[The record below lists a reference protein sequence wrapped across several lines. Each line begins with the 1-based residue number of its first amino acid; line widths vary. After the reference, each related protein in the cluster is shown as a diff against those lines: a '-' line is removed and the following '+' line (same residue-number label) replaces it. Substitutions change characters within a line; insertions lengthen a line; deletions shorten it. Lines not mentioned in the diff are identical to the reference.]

1 MVRVELYSAPES
13 DDSPAGFRVSG
24 HTGVRGES
32 IVCAAVSSACYMA
45 ANTITEILHIDADI
59 SVSDGYMSVIVSG
72 DDIPKA
78 NAILA
83 GLRLHMEQLAQQ
95 YPDQIKLKFSEVH
108 Q

>member
-1 MVRVELYSAPES
+1 MVTVELYSVNGS
-13 DDSPAGFRVSG
+13 DDLAGFCVSG

-45 ANTITEILHIDADI
+45 ANTIIEILGIDADV
-59 SVSDGYMSVIVSG
+59 SVDDGYMSVTVRG

-78 NAILA
+78 RVILA
-83 GLRLHMEQLAQQ
+83 GLRLHMEQLVEQ
-95 YPDQIKLKFSEVH
+95 YPQQIQILFSEVH

>member
-1 MVRVELYSAPES
+1 M
-13 DDSPAGFRVSG
+13 VSG

-45 ANTITEILHIDADI
+45 ANTITEILCIDADI

-72 DDIPKA
+72 DGIQKA
-78 NAILA
+78 AAILA
-83 GLRLHMEQLAQQ
+83 GLRLHMEQLEQQ
-95 YPDQIKLKFSEVH
+95 YPNQIKIKFSEVH

>member
-1 MVRVELYSAPES
+1 MVTVEFYSVKGS
-13 DDSPAGFRVSG
+13 DDLAGFSVSG

-45 ANTITEILHIDADI
+45 ANTIIEILGIDAEA
-59 SVSDGYMSVIVSG
+59 SVSDGYMRVIVSG

-78 NAILA
+78 RVILM
-83 GLRLHMEQLAQQ
+83 GLRLHMEQLAGQ
-95 YPDQIKLKFSEVH
+95 YPNQIQLKFSEVH

>member
-1 MVRVELYSAPES
+1 MVTVEFYSANGS
-13 DDSPAGFRVSG
+13 DDLAGFCVSG

-45 ANTITEILHIDADI
+45 ANTILEILGIDAEA
-59 SVSDGYMSVIVSG
+59 SVSDGYMRVIVNG

-78 NAILA
+78 RVILA
-83 GLRLHMEQLAQQ
+83 GLRLHMEQLVKQ
-95 YPDQIKLKFSEVH
+95 YPKQIKIIFSEVH

>member
-1 MVRVELYSAPES
+1 MVTVELYSA
-13 DDSPAGFRVSG
+13 DGRHNAPAGFRVSG

-32 IVCAAVSSACYMA
+32 VVCAAVSSACYMA
-45 ANTITEILHIDADI
+45 ANTITEIVGVTADI

-78 NAILA
+78 YAILA

-95 YPDQIKLKFSEVH
+95 YPNQIKLKFSEVH